1 MKKNVYIAACDAN
14 GGIYHYTLEDGKLS
28 FVRKYDVDRP
38 MWLTIDGNRMFVLLR
53 ELTGNLNSGVMAFD
67 ILSDGSLA
75 NPTAPVLSGGRCA
88 CHSCVSGD
96 RLYVVNY
103 LSGNICAF
111 DKNNLGKGIIAEDM
125 HTGHGVHPKRQ
136 EAPHTH
142 FTRETPDGKYV
153 FCVDLGLDTIFVYDK
168 NLKKVGEGKVP
179 AGEGCRHLD
188 YSPDGRYVYC
198 ANELG
203 SSVSVFAY
211 EDGKLDLVDTFAAL
225 PAGFDGQNTAAAIRV
240 SADGKT
246 LYVSHR
252 GDDSVCAFDITDGG
266 KRLANPVW
274 TKVGGVSPRDINFT
288 DGFMFSANEKSAVT
302 VFRAD
307 GKKLEKLGWSLDM
320 PGALCVAV
328 K

>member
-53 ELTGNLNSGVMAFD
+53 ELTDNLNSGVMAFD

-111 DKNNLGKGIIAEDM
+111 DKNNLGKGIIAEDT

-168 NLKKVGEGKVP
+168 DLKRSARAKSRR
-179 AGEGCRHLD
+179 AR
-188 YSPDGRYVYC
+188 
-198 ANELG
+198 
-203 SSVSVFAY
+203 
-211 EDGKLDLVDTFAAL
+211 
-225 PAGFDGQNTAAAIRV
+225 AAAISTIRRTGDTSTARTS
-240 SADGKT
+240 SAHPSRSSRMRTESLISLT
-246 LYVSHR
+246 LSRLSRRALTVR
-252 GDDSVCAFDITDGG
+252 TPRRRFAFPRTGRRFTCRTAG
-266 KRLANPVW
+266 TTRSALS
-274 TKVGGVSPRDINFT
+274 TSPTAGSGSQILSGQR
-288 DGFMFSANEKSAVT
+288 SAGSR
-302 VFRAD
+302 RAT
-307 GKKLEKLGWSLDM
+307 
-320 PGALCVAV
+320 
-328 K
+328 